1 MNSRTRY
8 ISSCLAVG
16 ILTVILMALLGFWSR
31 WICTDTL
38 SSLMPSRYW
47 RTRVSPVGV
56 LPEEIEQA
64 SDVVVHSEVA
74 FGPERHNIQPWAMGL
89 GAIDYFYGLHPEFG
103 RTDVLVWQMETD
115 GIWIYYDRKQGLI
128 VCSKVEKPSAADP
141 NSPRRAERIWLYA
154 GPEGIAETPD
164 KALGR
169 FRSLV
174 VTPGSLHLYDAEHRR
189 FFTVDFWQR
198 KVVKGPE
205 LDEAEGHEPV
215 QIGEVGKH
223 RDMFSWG
230 IEPPGRRKDPNEPE
244 VPADRFGHSVRRT
257 YRNIDVVPTIPLMV
271 AGSWASPY
279 VFVLDASG
287 RIDLLDKETLEF
299 AGRAAVLPAVDEFFG
314 RPRRPAQPRS
324 LLAYDVQP
332 VVRPTDD
339 SHSKWPYLGCVAGA
353 YNRDGTCAT
362 LATFDRQG
370 SPVGGATRWTVEYE
384 DVPGGPM
391 VATIRFVLEN
401 LHPPAL
407 FLLSYFTAPY
417 DEAGAG
423 YRSLFVVPDSFVA
436 KKGRDLGGAFGLRFI
451 GALALMAPALV
462 LAVFLA
468 VLVGRSA
475 QKIGFSKDARTLWI
489 LITVAFGLPAYITY
503 RLTSAGTTLVTCV
516 NCGLPRRPDMDRCHR
531 CNSPWDVPELNP
543 PVWRVLDGG
552 RSEIAEPPMPAEE
565 VATE

>member
-31 WICTDTL
+31 WICT
-38 SSLMPSRYW
+38 
-47 RTRVSPVGV
+47 
-56 LPEEIEQA
+56 
-64 SDVVVHSEVA
+64 
-74 FGPERHNIQPWAMGL
+74 GL

-174 VTPGSLHLYDAEHRR
+174 VTPGSLHLYDAQHRR
-189 FFTVDFWQR
+189 FFTVDFWHR
-198 KVVKGPE
+198 TVVKGPE

-362 LATFDRQG
+362 LATF
-370 SPVGGATRWTVEYE
+370 PVALWWRPFDLFWRTCIRPRCFCCPISRRRTTR
-384 DVPGGPM
+384 P
-391 VATIRFVLEN
+391 
-401 LHPPAL
+401 
-407 FLLSYFTAPY
+407 
-417 DEAGAG
+417 
-423 YRSLFVVPDSFVA
+423 
-436 KKGRDLGGAFGLRFI
+436 
-451 GALALMAPALV
+451 APAIARSSSCLI
-462 LAVFLA
+462 LSLRRRGAIS
-468 VLVGRSA
+468 VGLS
-475 QKIGFSKDARTLWI
+475 D
-489 LITVAFGLPAYITY
+489 
-503 RLTSAGTTLVTCV
+503 
-516 NCGLPRRPDMDRCHR
+516 
-531 CNSPWDVPELNP
+531 
-543 PVWRVLDGG
+543 
-552 RSEIAEPPMPAEE
+552 
-565 VATE
+565 